1 MLPHYYNCCFL
12 SFRVVKINP
21 DTNAVSEVCKVIST
35 DLSQYGNLKWGCGA
49 LGSDG
54 CIYCAPWDCKRV
66 LRIDPRVDSVIPVG
80 PTWEELGS
88 PAPGWIGAVADGE
101 GNVYMVPHNASKVL
115 KVIPNQPRQKKK
127 DAPPPQLILT
137 PKGSLDQCVF
147 ADATIAAL
155 KAGKPAKLT
164 LNSHSGA
171 AIGKKYEEEHRVSYV
186 KKSLRFRPSL
196 RLFS

>member
-1 MLPHYYNCCFL
+1 MPREIVRLDIVDPSGRINRAQGRKNREKRIL
-12 SFRVVKINP
+12 RQPSSNAISFGDSI
-21 DTNAVSEVCKVIST
+21 ASER
-35 DLSQYGNLKWGCGA
+35 DQN
-49 LGSDG
+49 
-54 CIYCAPWDCKRV
+54 
-66 LRIDPRVDSVIPVG
+66 
-80 PTWEELGS
+80 
-88 PAPGWIGAVADGE
+88 
-101 GNVYMVPHNASKVL
+101 
-115 KVIPNQPRQKKK
+115 KK

-171 AIGKKYEEEHRVSYV
+171 AIGKKYEEERRVSYV